1 MRLDANVVLRFLLAD
16 DREQSASA
24 ESLLADAPP
33 GSLTVSSL
41 SLAEV
46 AWVLLSHYEAP
57 RAAVATALQ
66 RVLAVPAIRAEAT
79 VVDAVARFAATSLDF
94 ADCALAAEAVASGE
108 PAVSFDRGL
117 RAFRDLRAL
126 QPQAARQALTQG

>member
-41 SLAEV
+41 TLAEV

-79 VVDAVARFAATSLDF
+79 VVDAVAGFAATSLDF
-94 ADCALAAEAVASGE
+94 ADCALAAEAVASLE
-108 PAVSFDRGL
+108 ERTARGKVVL
-117 RAFRDLRAL
+117 RVRD
-126 QPQAARQALTQG
+126 